1 MDPGRL
7 LNERV
12 EEHPHK
18 VALVAK
24 NERVDFLT
32 LSRRVN
38 RLAHVLCEA
47 GIKRNDKVGILLPN
61 APEFVVAYLAVQ
73 RVGGVAMPLD
83 MKFLQRDC
91 DEMLDFADSPLL
103 ITSPSAEVSASVRR
117 PVVTVEKEQVRF
129 KGEILD
135 PPDSD
140 LGLERSPE
148 DEAACL
154 YTSGSTG
161 QPKLAVLTFE
171 NLSCFPRVLRDIY
184 ATPPGEVCGMLLPM
198 SHVSG
203 PIAIQELVEN
213 GTTLVIFDLMTERR
227 GILRSLQENKV
238 SLVWGVMPIYQLLIH
253 EAKLREF
260 DTRGLR
266 LLAVMGMETP
276 VSFLR
281 ELSKVFPHTAV
292 VQGYGLTETTGAVI
306 GTPPAEFRRKM
317 ESIGRPASFMEVR
330 VVDPEG
336 RPLPPKQY
344 GDIVMRGPAVMKG
357 YYRDEAATRERIRDG
372 WLYTG
377 DLGYLD
383 EEGYLYLLGR
393 TDDMIIT
400 GGLNVFPGE
409 VEDVIRRHP
418 KVKDVAVVGIPDPR
432 RGAIVKAFVVPSSE
446 TTKEEILKHC
456 RANLPGFKCPRI
468 IELREELPMTSSGK
482 ISRSALRRAGRS

>member
-12 EEHPHK
+12 KEHPHK
-18 VALVAK
+18 VALIAK

-61 APEFVVAYLAVQ
+61 APEFVVACLAVQ
-73 RVGGVAMPLD
+73 RAGGAAMPLD
-83 MKFLQRDC
+83 MKFLQRDV
-91 DEMLDFADSPLL
+91 DEILNFADSPLL
-103 ITSPSAEVSASVRR
+103 ITSPSGEVSASVRR
-117 PVVTVEKEQVRF
+117 TVVTVEKEQVRF
-129 KGEILD
+129 KGEVLD

-140 LGLERSPE
+140 LRLERPPE

-161 QPKLAVLTFE
+161 RPKLAVLTFE
-171 NLSCFPRVLRDIY
+171 NLSCFPRALRDIY
-184 ATPPGEVCGMLLPM
+184 ATTPEEVCGMLLPM

-203 PIAIQELVEN
+203 PIAIQESVEN
-213 GTTLVIFDLMTERR
+213 GTTMVIFDLMTERR
-227 GILRSLQENKV
+227 GILQSLQENGV
-238 SLVWGVMPIYQLLIH
+238 SLVWGVMPIFQLLIR
-253 EAKLREF
+253 EAKAREF
-260 DTRGLR
+260 DARGLR
-266 LLAVMGMETP
+266 LLIVMGMETP

-281 ELSKVFPHTAV
+281 ELSQAFPHTAV
-292 VQGYGLTETTGAVI
+292 VQGYGLTETTGLVI
-306 GTPPAEFRRKM
+306 GTPPADFRRKM
-317 ESIGRPASFMEVR
+317 DSIGRPAGFMEVR
-330 VVDPEG
+330 VIGPEG
-336 RPLPPKQY
+336 RHLPPKRH
-344 GDIVMRGPAVMKG
+344 GEVVMRGPAVMKG
-357 YYRDEAATRERIRDG
+357 YYRDGAATRERIKDG

-377 DLGYLD
+377 DFGYFD
-383 EEGYLYLLGR
+383 EDGYLYLLGR

-400 GGLNVFPGE
+400 GGLNVFPCE

-446 TTKEEILKHC
+446 TTKEEILKYC
-456 RANLPGFKCPRI
+456 RANLPGFKCPRT
-468 IELREELPMTSSGK
+468 IEFREELPMTSTGK
-482 ISRSALRRAGRS
+482 ISRSALRRAERS